1 MSPRFGLRLRRR
13 PPVANRF
20 KIGDMY
26 VLVVSDGEAKFP
38 GHMYFRGVTPEQVK
52 PHERWFDHEGNVT
65 FPFTCFVVNTGG
77 RKVLIDT
84 GLGPVKMFTFT
95 GGALLDELKS
105 AGVSPEEIDTVFI
118 THLHVD
124 HCGTAALPDGGALK
138 PVFPNATYR
147 WTTVEQRHWST
158 TPTESGSPDFDM
170 AGMLEAIAP
179 RWEAADD
186 GAAIAPGM
194 NVISCPGH
202 TPGHA
207 GVVLSSGNERAFV
220 LGDAISCPVQ
230 LEETEWSGLGDIDP
244 RLARESQEIVLR
256 EAEGDDSLLTAAH
269 FPGLTFGRVLRG
281 EGKRY
286 WEPLK

>member
-1 MSPRFGLRLRRR
+1 M
-13 PPVANRF
+13 ANRF
-20 KIGDMY
+20 KIGDID
-26 VLVVSDGEAKFP
+26 VLVVSDGQAVFP

-52 PHERWFDHEGNVT
+52 PHERWFDHAGNVT

-77 RKVLIDT
+77 KKVLIDT

-95 GGALLDELKS
+95 GGALLDELNS

-124 HCGTAALPDGGALK
+124 HCGTAALPRSDRGGAMK

-147 WTTVEQRHWST
+147 WTSTEQKHWSE
-158 TPTESGSPDFDM
+158 TPSESGSPDFDM
-170 AGMLEAIAP
+170 AGMLAAIEP
-179 RWEAADD
+179 RWEAAD
-186 GAAIAPGM
+186 GGSTIAPGM
-194 NVISCPGH
+194 SVIDCPGH

-207 GVVLSSGNERAFV
+207 GVILSSGGERAFV

-230 LEETEWSGLGDIDP
+230 LEETEWSGLGDMDP
-244 RLARESQEIVLR
+244 TLARESQKIVLR
-256 EAEGDDSLLTAAH
+256 ETEGDDSLMTAAH

-286 WEPLK
+286 WEPLG

>member
-1 MSPRFGLRLRRR
+1 M
-13 PPVANRF
+13 ANQF
-20 KIGDMY
+20 KIGDLE
-26 VLVVSDGEAKFP
+26 VLVVSDGEAVFP

-52 PHERWFDHEGNVT
+52 PHSRWFDHAGNVT
-65 FPFTCFVVNTGG
+65 FPFSCFLVRSGD

-84 GLGPVKMFTFT
+84 GLGPVKMFQFT
-95 GGALLDELKS
+95 GGALLGELKS
-105 AGVSPEEIDTVFI
+105 AGVSPEEIDTVFV

-124 HCGTAALPDGGALK
+124 HCGTVALPEGEGMK

-147 WTTVEQRHWST
+147 WTSTEHRHWSE
-158 TPTESGSPDFDM
+158 TPSESGSRDFDM
-170 AGMLEAIAP
+170 AGMLAAVAP
-179 RWEAADD
+179 RWEPADG
-186 GAAIAPGM
+186 GATIAPGIS
-194 NVISCPGH
+194 VIDCPGH

-207 GVVLSSGNERAFV
+207 GVILSSGSERAFV

-230 LEETEWSGLGDIDP
+230 LEETEWSGLGDMDP
-244 RLARESQEIVLR
+244 KLARESQEIVLR

-286 WEPLK
+286 WEPLG